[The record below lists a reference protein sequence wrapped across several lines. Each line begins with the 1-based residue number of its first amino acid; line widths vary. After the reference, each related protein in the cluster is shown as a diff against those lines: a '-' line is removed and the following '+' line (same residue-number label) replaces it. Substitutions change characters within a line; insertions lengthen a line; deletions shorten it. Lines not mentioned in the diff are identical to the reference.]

1 MSTHRD
7 PATDQPEPI
16 QTSEPSVHDLVI
28 DVIRERKNLGMRKY
42 GTVLQASNGR
52 DHLTDAIEEAADLL
66 AYLAAERETRR
77 IRTER
82 TPTLREAVA
91 RAIYEAACP
100 PAEDAPT
107 GTRWEEWHETDEPNR
122 EEWREIADAVLA
134 VLPRTEASLPVPA
147 PMPTA
152 QGSVIRDCDGD
163 LWVLFNNNVKAKW
176 AHLDGDLI
184 LMRKDEPTLIEC
196 FGPLE
201 VLFDAG
207 KIEGDA

>member
-134 VLPRTEASLPVPA
+134 VLPRTEAQIKAEALQEFSDLIATGPSS
-147 PMPTA
+147 PMPA
-152 QGSVIRDCDGD
+152 SIFAA
-163 LWVLFNNNVKAKW
+163 LAHEKAEQYK
-176 AHLDGDLI
+176 
-184 LMRKDEPTLIEC
+184 R
-196 FGPLE
+196 
-201 VLFDAG
+201 
-207 KIEGDA
+207 GDA